1 MCAFFQIITME
12 ESAHIEAGA
21 AASDAFK
28 MPGLPAVSPAFK
40 SPRTIQE
47 KKTEPVAP
55 LAADMDTSTIGTT
68 GGDKEKT
75 DEQDLIE
82 KPAQPP
88 PLSVPASANN
98 VAAALPSQKSPAEL
112 ALAQSIPVPY
122 QEPSW
127 GGIPGLPYSLEI
139 IKNGSVVETHPLR
152 DKSFFVVGRLANC
165 DIVLEHPSLSR
176 YLRFA

>member
-12 ESAHIEAGA
+12 ESAHIEASA

-47 KKTEPVAP
+47 KKTEVAP
-55 LAADMDTSTIGTT
+55 LAADLDTNTFGTS
-68 GGDKEKT
+68 GGDKEKKT
-75 DEQDLIE
+75 HEKDFIE
-82 KPAQPP
+82 KPVQPP
-88 PLSVPASANN
+88 PPSVPASANTG
-98 VAAALPSQKSPAEL
+98 AAPLPSQKSPAEL